1 MDKLTTFKDL
11 TSYVTVR
18 RNNWTLKLSVYKET
32 SILVTYQHVYGD
44 AFGMKYFGD
53 YNKAADFID
62 ELVEKD

>member
-1 MDKLTTFKDL
+1 M
-11 TSYVTVR
+11 
-18 RNNWTLKLSVYKET
+18 SVYKET